1 MGKKRKG
8 DNVNGWVIVD
18 KPVGIGSTTVVSIVK
33 RLFNA
38 QKAGHAGTL
47 DPAASG
53 VLPVA
58 LGEATKTIP
67 YVADGAKTYRFAV
80 RWGASTTTDDAEG
93 DVTAVSELR
102 PSKEDILKII
112 PEFIGEIE
120 QVPPKYSAVHVN
132 GKRAYD
138 LARENAEIELKPR
151 RIRIDALRLTEVSD
165 KDAAVFEVDCGK
177 GTYVRSLARDMAE
190 KLGCLGHVCMLR
202 RTRCGKF
209 YAENA
214 FSLEYLKAL
223 GHISKESNEF
233 LPVETVLDDIPAL
246 AVTEAEARL
255 LSNGGFLPFVSE
267 RVEPQGVSISAE
279 TVFQAKSNGRLT
291 ALVRVRD
298 GFVRPVRVIIQ

>member
-93 DVTAVSELR
+93 DVTAVSEVR

-190 KLGCLGHVCMLR
+190 KLGCLGYVCMLR

>member
-93 DVTAVSELR
+93 DVTAVSEVR

-112 PEFIGEIE
+112 PEFVGEIE

>member
-93 DVTAVSELR
+93 DVTAVSEVR

-165 KDAAVFEVDCGK
+165 KDVAVFEVDCGK

-267 RVEPQGVSISAE
+267 RIEPQGVSISAE